1 MPTLRA
7 NKQENSF
14 KRFNIRRDKI
24 KQSYDI
30 QCLSFD
36 MKNYKL
42 SL

>member
-1 MPTLRA
+1 MPTSRA
-7 NKQENSF
+7 NKRENSF
-14 KRFNIRRDKI
+14 KFNIRRDKI
-24 KQSYDI
+24 TQSYDI